1 MIQPTAQQMYPQQGG
16 ANAVAINIYNPQAY
30 GAPQQQAPQMPNYTN
45 SFYQMPTASMYQ
57 PQMDPMAAYYQQFM
71 PMQNPIQ
78 PMMMPQYQPELMAA
92 PMPQVMPQP
101 APQIM
106 PESIMEQP
114 QVQATPEVQPQ
125 PEVAAAPE
133 AAPQVEAQPEVA
145 AAPEAEAAPAAVVDT
160 EGLVNALKG
169 SDAAQKEE
177 AINKI
182 AEHVQDSADVALQVV
197 SEPIMQALVDV
208 INEDTTALQ
217 GPTDAQIAVAEKV
230 AKGEQLTPEEDAL
243 AEQLSP
249 RDQAN
254 KNRIFALYTIAMIQK
269 LQKEELAQYS
279 ENQVANGGQ
288 ALEPLKVQ
296 DLIGYNDIVNVIKND
311 SRPEVKV
318 AAIQALRYVADKNDA
333 QAIKEV
339 LTESLNS
346 TDEAVKAAAQ
356 EAMTIVDA
364 AA

>member
-1 MIQPTAQQMYPQQGG
+1 
-16 ANAVAINIYNPQAY
+16 
-30 GAPQQQAPQMPNYTN
+30 
-45 SFYQMPTASMYQ
+45 
-57 PQMDPMAAYYQQFM
+57 
-71 PMQNPIQ
+71 
-78 PMMMPQYQPELMAA
+78 
-92 PMPQVMPQP
+92 
-101 APQIM
+101 
-106 PESIMEQP
+106 
-114 QVQATPEVQPQ
+114 
-125 PEVAAAPE
+125 
-133 AAPQVEAQPEVA
+133 
-145 AAPEAEAAPAAVVDT
+145 
-160 EGLVNALKG
+160 
-169 SDAAQKEE
+169 
-177 AINKI
+177 
-182 AEHVQDSADVALQVV
+182 
-197 SEPIMQALVDV
+197 
-208 INEDTTALQ
+208 
-217 GPTDAQIAVAEKV
+217 
-230 AKGEQLTPEEDAL
+230 
-243 AEQLSP
+243 
-249 RDQAN
+249 
-254 KNRIFALYTIAMIQK
+254 MIQK